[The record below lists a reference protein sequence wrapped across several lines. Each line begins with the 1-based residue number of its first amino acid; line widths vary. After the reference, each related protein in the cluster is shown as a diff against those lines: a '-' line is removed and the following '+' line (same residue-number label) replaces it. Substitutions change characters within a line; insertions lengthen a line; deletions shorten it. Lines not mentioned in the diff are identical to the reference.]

1 MPAAGWREGRRKGKR
16 VSWDLGSARSPR
28 PPLPSAPSFSH
39 PPARRSNAL
48 LPRVRGGLAKG
59 CACVP
64 DRDGTEGNGGGNRKR
79 QEGEESSSRASFRL
93 LPSREVSRAQ
103 CIIELELI
111 YNDTNRRV
119 EGGGLREKEGRY
131 GRISRAPHS
140 TLSLCLSVSLSL
152 SLSLSFFLF
161 SSQPSRR
168 PTHSRSIVAG
178 GGGTFLPGEVVRGRG
193 RVHRK
198 AGRSGTRARARVH
211 RKRVQLASDSRRCES
226 RSPLPSCFG
235 GITRDGTHHTAHTRT
250 HT

>member
-1 MPAAGWREGRRKGKR
+1 VCPIAMERR
-16 VSWDLGSARSPR
+16 
-28 PPLPSAPSFSH
+28 
-39 PPARRSNAL
+39 
-48 LPRVRGGLAKG
+48 
-59 CACVP
+59 
-64 DRDGTEGNGGGNRKR
+64 GTGQGDRKR

-140 TLSLCLSVSLSL
+140 TLSLCLSF

-235 GITRDGTHHTAHTRT
+235 GITRDGTHRTAYTRT